1 MAKGKKTGGR
11 DWKKGESG
19 NPNGAP
25 RKENSLNNLLRE
37 RLEDIDP
44 DQERSNKDIIAD
56 ALVALAKTGNLAAI
70 ERVWDR
76 IEGKP
81 HQSMDVTSNIRYP
94 EVVGMYPE
102 DYDRT
107 STEDSRTNQESE

>member
-1 MAKGKKTGGR
+1 MKQDGR
-11 DWKKGESG
+11 DEKGRWKPGFCP

-56 ALVALAKTGNLAAI
+56 ALVTLAKAGNLAAI

-76 IEGKP
+76 VEGKP
-81 HQSMDVTSNIRYP
+81 HQSMDVTSNVKFP
-94 EVVGMYPE
+94 EVVGLYPIGNIEASTAE
-102 DYDRT
+102 DMA
-107 STEDSRTNQESE
+107 TEE

>member
-1 MAKGKKTGGR
+1 MP
-11 DWKKGESG
+11 WKKGQSG

-25 RKENSLNNLLRE
+25 RKEDSLNNLLRE

-44 DQERSNKDIIAD
+44 DQERPNKDIIAD
-56 ALVALAKTGNLAAI
+56 ALVTLAKEGNLAAI

-76 IEGKP
+76 VEGKP
-81 HQSMDVTSNIRYP
+81 HQSMDITGNVTFPQVI
-94 EVVGMYPE
+94 GMYPE

-107 STEDSRTNQESE
+107 TAEDTDINPESE